1 MVYVLF
7 ADGFEE
13 VEALYPID
21 ILSRGGLNIRKISV
35 TGDRTVVGTHGI
47 AVVTDSLLDGIG
59 DDIELLFLPG
69 GMPGAATLDALPE
82 MDALIEK
89 TLKNGGRVAAICAA
103 PMVLGKRGYLRDKR
117 AVCYPGFEKFLDG
130 ACLDEERVVTDG
142 RITTAVGMGAAG
154 ELGLT
159 LLSLLRGEDAKERVA
174 EAAFI
179 KTSDLYET
187 ETLTPPSCED
197 GEIKFEREKI

>member
-13 VEALYPID
+13 IEALYPID
-21 ILSRGGLNIRKISV
+21 ILMRGGLNVRKISV
-35 TGDRTVVGTHGI
+35 TDERTVVGTHGI
-47 AVVTDSLLDGIG
+47 AVVTDAFFDGIG

-89 TLKNGGRVAAICAA
+89 TLKKGGRVAAICAA
-103 PMVLGKRGYLRDKR
+103 PMVLGKRGYLRGKA

-130 ACLDEERVVTDG
+130 AEISDARVVTDG
-142 RITTAVGMGAAG
+142 MITTAVGMGAAG
-154 ELGLT
+154 ELGLC
-159 LLSLLRGEDAKERVA
+159 LLSLLRGSAAARRVS
-174 EAAFI
+174 ESAFI
-179 KTSDLYET
+179 ALPDLYET
-187 ETLTPPSCED
+187 ETLTPPCCED
-197 GEIKFEREKI
+197 GELKFERVEK

>member
-47 AVVTDSLLDGIG
+47 AVVTDSLLDGVG

-89 TLKNGGRVAAICAA
+89 TLRCGGRVGAICAA
-103 PMVLGKRGYLRDKR
+103 PMVLGKRGYLCGKN
-117 AVCYPGFEKFLDG
+117 AVCYPGFEKFLTG
-130 ACLDEERVVTDG
+130 ARLSKERVVTDG
-142 RITTAVGMGAAG
+142 VFTTAVGMGAAG
-154 ELGLT
+154 ELGLS
-159 LLSLLRGEDAKERVA
+159 LLSLLRGTESAERVI
-174 EAAFI
+174 ESAFI
-179 KTSDLYET
+179 AIPDCYET
-187 ETLTPPSCED
+187 ETLTPTACKD
-197 GEIKFEREKI
+197 GKIKLERVEK

>member
-13 VEALYPID
+13 IEALYPID
-21 ILSRGGLNIRKISV
+21 ILMRGGLNVRKISV
-35 TGDRTVVGTHGI
+35 TGERTVVGTHGI
-47 AVVTDSLLDGIG
+47 AVVTDALLDGIG

-89 TLKNGGRVAAICAA
+89 TLKKGGRVAAICAA
-103 PMVLGKRGYLRDKR
+103 PMVLGKRGYLRGKA

-159 LLSLLRGEDAKERVA
+159 LLSLLRGSAAARRVS
-174 EAAFI
+174 ESAFI
-179 KTSDLYET
+179 ALPDLYET

-197 GEIKFEREKI
+197 GELKFERVEK

>member
-21 ILSRGGLNIRKISV
+21 ILMRGGLNVRKISV
-35 TGDRTVVGTHGI
+35 TGERTVVGTHGI
-47 AVVTDSLLDGIG
+47 AVVTDAFLDGIG

-89 TLKNGGRVAAICAA
+89 TLKKGGRVAAICAA
-103 PMVLGKRGYLRDKR
+103 PMVLGKRGFLRGR
-117 AVCYPGFEKFLDG
+117 CAVCYPGFEKFLSG
-130 ACLDEERVVTDG
+130 AELQDARVVTDG
-142 RITTAVGMGAAG
+142 MITTAVGMGAAG

-159 LLSLLRGEDAKERVA
+159 LLSLLRGSAAARRVS
-174 EAAFI
+174 ESAFI
-179 KTSDLYET
+179 ALPDLYET
-187 ETLTPPSCED
+187 ETLTPPCCED
-197 GEIKFEREKI
+197 GELKFERVEK